1 MPTFSLR
8 IHRLVVCSFII
19 ALVVSFSGQGLAQK
33 SVQNKTLVVVG
44 SAAVLKGDVP
54 AARETAI
61 KEGLLTAVAQM
72 TEEILQ
78 VEALVDNF
86 AQVNE
91 LVYNHPDKFIR
102 NYKVL
107 TETTS
112 GEFYRVAVQV
122 TVSGKKIAKELSK
135 EDILRAETTLPLVVF
150 LIAEQ
155 KVKEILPQYWWG
167 PEMRNFKSVSERAMV
182 EVFNKK
188 GFTVANHRGVQLHK
202 LVDWAED
209 ARPELTNEQATE
221 IGTSLKA
228 DVVVVGTSDASE
240 SPNIMGYEMK
250 SFKASVTARV
260 LQTET
265 GEKLFAISREAVAT
279 NVNEYEGGMQ
289 ALSSVGNVAGE
300 ALAEQLAVEWRK
312 ILEKPSKVEIVIE
325 GTNQLANFVKFRKAL
340 SSISGVEGIQ
350 VKEIKPNMA
359 TLIVDFHGKADDLA
373 AALMLKTFETFGI
386 DIYEVTENILKIALI
401 QG

>member
-1 MPTFSLR
+1 MPTFSFR
-8 IHRLVVCSFII
+8 FHRLVVCACII
-19 ALVVSFSGQGLAQK
+19 ALAVSFSGQGLAQK
-33 SVQNKTLVVVG
+33 PVQHKTVVVVG
-44 SAAVLKGDVP
+44 SAAVHQGDIQ
-54 AARETAI
+54 AAREKAI
-61 KEGLLTAVAQM
+61 KEGLVTAVAQM
-72 TEEILQ
+72 SEEILQ
-78 VEALVDNF
+78 VEALVENF

-91 LVYNHPDKFIR
+91 LVYDHPDKFIR

-107 TETTS
+107 TETTA

-122 TVSGKKIAKELSK
+122 TVSGKKIAKLLSQQG
-135 EDILRAETTLPLVVF
+135 ILRAETTLPLVVF

-155 KVKEILPQYWWG
+155 KVKEILPRYWWG
-167 PEMRNFKSVSERAMV
+167 LDMRNFKSVSERAMV

-188 GFTVANHRGVQLHK
+188 GFTVVNHKGVQLHK

-209 ARPELTNEQATE
+209 ARPQLTDEQATE
-221 IGTSLKA
+221 VGTNLKS
-228 DVVVVGTSDASE
+228 DVVVVGMSSADE

-250 SFKASVTARV
+250 SFKATVTARV

-265 GEKLFAISREAVAT
+265 GQELFTISRDAVAT

-289 ALSSVGNVAGE
+289 ALSSVGTVAGE

-312 ILEKPSKVEIVIE
+312 ILEKPSQVELVIE

-340 SSISGVEGIQ
+340 SSVPGVEGIQ
-350 VKEIKPNMA
+350 VKEIKPNTA
-359 TLIVDFHGKADDLA
+359 TLIVDFHGKAEDLA
-373 AALMLKTFETFGI
+373 SALMLKTFETFGI

-401 QG
+401 AG